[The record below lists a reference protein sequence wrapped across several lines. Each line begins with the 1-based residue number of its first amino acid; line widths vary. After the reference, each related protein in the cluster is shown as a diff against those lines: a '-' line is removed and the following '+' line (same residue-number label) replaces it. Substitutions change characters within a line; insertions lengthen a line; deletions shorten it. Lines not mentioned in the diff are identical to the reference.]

1 MVRELKKYCV
11 IDSALIIDAIRAID
25 RSGEGFAVVEDDNGQ
40 VQGVLSD
47 GDVRRALLSGK
58 TLDQP
63 VKHHIQRDYL
73 YVNEH
78 TSRAEILDLMQ
89 ARKIRHV
96 PIIDKKGCLAGIHL
110 LDSIIGEKELINW
123 AVIMAGGK
131 GTRLYPI
138 TETIP
143 KPMIKVAGRPILER
157 VVLHLISHGI
167 RRIFISVNYLAEQ
180 IETHFG
186 DGSVFGC
193 KIEYLKERADEPLGT
208 AGSLALLPVMPIN
221 PVFVIN
227 GDLITD
233 IDIRGMLDF
242 QKNGEFD
249 LVMGLKPYMHQVP
262 FGCVEVDG
270 TRIIALEEK
279 PVLQRLVNVGAY
291 VLTPKV
297 IKSINAAFLPITS
310 LFEQALSDGLRVGA
324 YETEFDWIDVG
335 ELKSLKFV
343 RGES

>member
-1 MVRELKKYCV
+1 MSNELKKYCV
-11 IDSALIIDAIRAID
+11 NANVSILDAIKSID
-25 RSGEGFAVVEDDNGQ
+25 RSGEGFAVVIDNTGK

-47 GDVRRALLSGK
+47 GDVRRAILSGK
-58 TLDQP
+58 TLEQP
-63 VKHHIQRDYL
+63 IKDHIQRNFL
-73 YVNEH
+73 YSNEQA
-78 TSRAEILDLMQ
+78 SRAEVLDLMQ

-96 PIIDKKGCLAGIHL
+96 PIVDKGGHLSGIHL
-110 LDSIIGEKELINW
+110 LDSIIGEKELVNW

-180 IETHFG
+180 IESHFG
-186 DGSVFGC
+186 DGAAFGC
-193 KIEYLKERADEPLGT
+193 RIEYLKERADEPLGT
-208 AGSLALLPVMPIN
+208 AGSLALFSDMPIN

-233 IDIRGMLDF
+233 INIRGMLDF
-242 QKNGEFD
+242 QKNGDFD

-291 VLTPKV
+291 VLSPKV
-297 IKSINAAFLPITS
+297 IKSINATFLPITS
-310 LFEQALSDGLRVGA
+310 LFEQSLADGLRVGA
-324 YETEFDWIDVG
+324 YETDFDWIDVG
-335 ELKSLKFV
+335 ELKSLKAV
-343 RGES
+343 RGDL

>member
-1 MVRELKKYCV
+1 MYSELKKYCV
-11 IDSALIIDAIRAID
+11 KDSALIFDAIQAIE
-25 RSGEGFAVVEDDNGQ
+25 RSDEGFAVVLDDAGK
-40 VQGVLSD
+40 VQGVLTD

-58 TLDQP
+58 TLQHPLKQHVRKDF
-63 VKHHIQRDYL
+63 L

-78 TSRAEILDLMQ
+78 ASRAEVLDLMQ

-96 PIIDKKGCLAGIHL
+96 PVLDEKGGLAGIHL
-110 LDSIIGEKELINW
+110 LSSIIGAKELPNW

-131 GTRLYPI
+131 GTRLHPI

-167 RRIFISVNYLAEQ
+167 RRIFISVNHLSGQ
-180 IETHFG
+180 IESHFG
-186 DGSVFGC
+186 SGERFGC
-193 KIEYLKERADEPLGT
+193 RIEYLKELPEKPLGT
-208 AGSLALLPVMPIN
+208 AGSLALLPGKPSE

-242 QKNGEFD
+242 QKEGGFD

-270 TRIIALEEK
+270 DKIVSLEEK
-279 PVLQRLVNVGAY
+279 PVLQRLINVGVYA
-291 VLTPKV
+291 LSPAV
-297 IKSINAAFLPITS
+297 IEEIAEEFLPITS
-310 LFEQALSDGLRVGA
+310 LFENAIRSGLKVGA

-335 ELKSLKFV
+335 QHHHLKKAQGL
-343 RGES
+343 

>member
-1 MVRELKKYCV
+1 MYSGLKKYCV
-11 IDSALIIDAIRAID
+11 KDSALIFDAIQAIEHSD
-25 RSGEGFAVVEDDNGQ
+25 EGFAVVLDDTGK
-40 VQGVLSD
+40 VQGVLTD

-58 TLDQP
+58 TLEQP
-63 VKHHIQRDYL
+63 LKQHVRKDFL

-78 TSRAEILDLMQ
+78 ASRAEVLDLMQ

-96 PIIDKKGCLAGIHL
+96 PVLDAKGGLAGLHL
-110 LDSIIGEKELINW
+110 LSSIIGAKELPNW

-131 GTRLYPI
+131 GTRLLPI

-167 RRIFISVNYLAEQ
+167 RRIFISVNHLSGQ
-180 IETHFG
+180 IESHFG
-186 DGSVFGC
+186 NGEKIGC
-193 KIEYLKERADEPLGT
+193 RIEYLRELPDRPLGT
-208 AGSLALLPVMPIN
+208 AGSLALLPEKPAE

-242 QKNGEFD
+242 QTEGGFD

-262 FGCVEVDG
+262 FGCVEVEGD
-270 TRIIALEEK
+270 RIVSLEEK
-279 PVLQRLVNVGAY
+279 PVLQRLINVGAY
-291 VLTPKV
+291 ALSPAV
-297 IKSINAAFLPITS
+297 IEGIAEEFLPITS
-310 LFEQALSDGLRVGA
+310 LFEEAIRNGRKVGA
-324 YETEFDWIDVG
+324 YETDSDWIDVG
-335 ELKSLKFV
+335 QHHHLKKAQGL
-343 RGES
+343 